1 LVASLGAFHSNGFVC
16 GFREL
21 VLIHFS
27 NLVAVFFFLSALFGS
42 SLNFNFYI
50 GVVFQWIFSPF
61 SFAEVPAEQLRWFFP
76 THRAY

>member
-1 LVASLGAFHSNGFVC
+1 MASSVVFVSLC
-16 GFREL
+16 LREL
-21 VLIHFS
+21 GCCS
-27 NLVAVFFFLSALFGS
+27 FFLSALFGS

-76 THRAY
+76 MHRAY

>member
-16 GFREL
+16 GLREL
-21 VLIHFS
+21 GCCS
-27 NLVAVFFFLSALFGS
+27 FFLSALFGS

-61 SFAEVPAEQLRWFFP
+61 SFPEVPAEQLRWFFP